1 MRGSQAEIM
10 ADMGLISKAVEK
22 LPKWAQITLTI
33 LAIVA
38 CVYGIARG
46 GWSFV
51 WRLIFSPDL

>member
-1 MRGSQAEIM
+1 
-10 ADMGLISKAVEK
+10 MGLISKAVEK

>member
-33 LAIVA
+33 LA